1 MRRVEW
7 WMYQQRGSAGRWG
20 EERQRRAESPSG
32 GRAWGHS
39 RWRLGS
45 TQMARGGPPER
56 RGERAWPGRA
66 RRQARVG
73 RHRGSGVAAAVV
85 DERGI
90 GKASQGRRA
99 ARGAGRVDRTARG
112 AGGVDGAVRGAGRVE
127 GAAGTG
133 KQWGRGRMGCRQ
145 RRKSWHRGGGGPNR
159 TRGGSQ
165 DRWVRWSQQGETHLR
180 RRRDE
185 R

>member
-32 GRAWGHS
+32 GRALGHGG
-39 RWRLGS
+39 WRLGS

-85 DERGI
+85 DEREI
-90 GKASQGRRA
+90 GKASRGRRGRAWRRQGRQNRARRGRGRRGRARRRQGRRG
-99 ARGAGRVDRTARG
+99 RGNGQTVG
-112 AGGVDGAVRGAGRVE
+112 SWPHGVQATTQVVAPGVG
-127 GAAGTG
+127 GTG
-133 KQWGRGRMGCRQ
+133 SDS
-145 RRKSWHRGGGGPNR
+145 RRESRSVGEVEP
-159 TRGGSQ
+159 TRGNTS
-165 DRWVRWSQQGETHLR
+165 SSKT
-180 RRRDE
+180 
-185 R
+185 